1 MHILPEH
8 ESRMVFV
15 MIFSN
20 LKSCVMQMGDKNG
33 PATFQQLMNLA
44 FVKEMGVFVHCY
56 QDNIF
61 IYSDTLEEHLE
72 HLKIIFD

>member
-1 MHILPEH
+1 
-8 ESRMVFV
+8 
-15 MIFSN
+15 
-20 LKSCVMQMGDKNG
+20 MGDKNG